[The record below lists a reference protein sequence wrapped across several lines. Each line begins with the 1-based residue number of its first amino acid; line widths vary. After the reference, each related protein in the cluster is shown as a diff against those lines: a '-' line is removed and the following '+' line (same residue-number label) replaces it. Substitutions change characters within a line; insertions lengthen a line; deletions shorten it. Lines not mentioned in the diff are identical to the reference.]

1 MSVAKDSAKLAKVKT
16 ALAEKY
22 EHLAT
27 VVKSKPRR
35 LVWLRMADKHRR
47 QAADLQRA
55 AQGQG

>member
-1 MSVAKDSAKLAKVKT
+1 VGVAQSCAKLAQVKL

-22 EHLAT
+22 EHLAA

-35 LVWLRMADKHRR
+35 KVWLRMADKHRR

-55 AQGQG
+55 AAGG

>member
-1 MSVAKDSAKLAKVKT
+1 MGKVAVNAKLMAVKL

-22 EHLAT
+22 EHLAA

-35 LVWLRMADKHRR
+35 AVWQRMAEKHRR

-55 AQGQG
+55 AEQG